1 MTQMHSFSNSD
12 KNDLQVFTNLHQ
24 RYDINSISSFL
35 GCPDPCRCT
44 TADGIMRAVTRI
56 ECKGKHLQSVPR
68 RLPCSTEKL

>member
-1 MTQMHSFSNSD
+1 MHSCSNSD
-12 KNDLQVFTNLHQ
+12 KRDLQVFTNDTILKA
-24 RYDINSISSFL
+24 YLLFL

-68 RLPCSTEKL
+68 RMPCSTEKL

>member
-1 MTQMHSFSNSD
+1 MHSCSNSD
-12 KNDLQVFTNLHQ
+12 KRDLLVFTNLHQ
-24 RYDINSISSFL
+24 RYTILTAYLLFL